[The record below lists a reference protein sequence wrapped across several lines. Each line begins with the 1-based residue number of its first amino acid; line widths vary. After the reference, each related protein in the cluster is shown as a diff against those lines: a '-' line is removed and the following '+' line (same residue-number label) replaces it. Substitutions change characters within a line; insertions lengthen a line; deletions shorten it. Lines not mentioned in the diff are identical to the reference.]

1 MTARRRTTRPPT
13 RRKPARKPAATRTV
27 SAPRS
32 RSSSGDVS
40 KLARAAYRG
49 LARGIG
55 NLIRAT
61 AGGPETV
68 DEKQRHDSAAL
79 GLALTAVAMLAL
91 ADGHGVEWLQAVA
104 YAEAMPFG
112 IAYRLAPLLLAWA
125 AVRIWRRPDDHVTTM
140 RRGFGLTL
148 VTAVVLGLVH
158 LAHGTPTPGD
168 AAAWDRI
175 ASAGGLLGLAA
186 SCLVLLI
193 PAFFVIVIQVGVAGY
208 GLILVFGGLSL
219 PGRRPTRR
227 PPEQPAARR
236 YTNEAEE
243 VEEIETADEHSESPE
258 PEAEVRDDAPPQ
270 PEQPSEAD
278 TQPAEAP
285 KTEPRRTADRAYS
298 PPDVATLKTAPAP
311 RARTKANDVTAA
323 AIDAVLAEFSVNAHV
338 ISYARGP
345 QVTRYYVELGKGV
358 KVEKVVAL
366 RNNIKLGVK
375 NEHARVLTSV
385 PGKSAIG
392 VDVPNDERDLVRL
405 GDILRS
411 EEAKQRRHPL
421 TVGLGKDV
429 EGKPIIA
436 NLAKTPHLL
445 IGGATGS
452 GKSVCVNG
460 LISSVLTRATPDQ
473 VQMILIDPK
482 RVELS
487 AYRGIPH
494 LITPIITEPRKAAEA
509 LEWVVGEMDRRYDAL
524 AEHGFKHIDDYNA
537 AVRDGT
543 LKAPYGAEEL
553 KPYPYLLVLID
564 ELADLMMVAPKD
576 VEDSIVRITQLARAA
591 GIHLV
596 VATQRPSV
604 NVVTGL
610 IKANMPSRLAFSV
623 ASNTDSRVIL
633 DEPGA
638 EDLIGAG
645 DGLYLPMGASSPI
658 RLQSPLVEEKEIKA
672 IVAHCKKQG
681 APAYQDIDAPSPG
694 ASKEAPDVGDDLNLL
709 IQAAELV
716 VTTQFGST
724 SMLQRKLRIPH
735 KDAVALMD
743 RLFQHEVVG
752 PSHGGKACEVFVKP
766 DDLPDLLADLR
777 SA

>member
-1 MTARRRTTRPPT
+1 MTARRRTTRPPA
-13 RRKPARKPAATRTV
+13 RRTPTRKPAAARTA

-61 AGGPETV
+61 SGGPETV
-68 DEKQRHDSAAL
+68 DERQRHDSAAL
-79 GLALTAVAMLAL
+79 GLLLTAAAMLAL
-91 ADGHGVEWLQAVA
+91 ADGYGVEMLQSIA
-104 YAEAMPFG
+104 YAEAVPFG
-112 IAYRLAPLLLAWA
+112 IAYRLAPLLLMWA

-140 RRGFGLTL
+140 RRGVGLML
-148 VTAVVLGLVH
+148 VLGVVLGMVH
-158 LAHGTPTPGD
+158 LAHDTPLIGD
-168 AAAWDRI
+168 AAAWDRV
-175 ASAGGLLGLAA
+175 ASAGGLLGLVA
-186 SCLVLLI
+186 SCLVLLM

-208 GLILVFGGLSL
+208 GLILVLGGLSL
-219 PGRRPTRR
+219 PGRRTTRR
-227 PPEQPAARR
+227 PTEQPRNRR
-236 YTNEAEE
+236 YTNEAED
-243 VEEIETADEHSESPE
+243 VETDDEQSEPPEPE
-258 PEAEVRDDAPPQ
+258 PEAEVEEDAPPQ
-270 PEQPSEAD
+270 PEQPAAAD
-278 TQPAEAP
+278 PQPAEAP
-285 KTEPRRTADRAYS
+285 KPEPRRTEATAYS
-298 PPDVATLKTAPAP
+298 PPDVAALKTAPAP

-323 AIDAVLAEFSVNAHV
+323 AIDATLAEFSVNAHV

-405 GDILRS
+405 GDLLRS
-411 EEAKQRRHPL
+411 EGAKQRRHPL

-429 EGKPIIA
+429 EGKAIIA

-445 IGGATGS
+445 IGGATGA

-460 LISSVLTRATPDQ
+460 LICSVLTRATPDE

-543 LKAPYGAEEL
+543 LKASYGAEEL
-553 KPYPYLLVLID
+553 KPYAYLLVLID

-610 IKANMPSRLAFSV
+610 IKANMPSRLAFAV

-633 DEPGA
+633 DEVGA

-645 DGLYLPMGASSPI
+645 DGLYLPMGASGPI

-681 APAYQDIDAPSPG
+681 TPAYQDIDASS
-694 ASKEAPDVGDDLNLL
+694 ATANKEPINIGDDLDLL
-709 IQAAELV
+709 VQAAELI

-724 SMLQRKLRIPH
+724 SMLQRKLRVGFA
-735 KDAVALMD
+735 KAGQLMD
-743 RLFQHEVVG
+743 LLESRNVVG
-752 PSHGGKACEVFVKP
+752 PSDGSKAREVIAKP
-766 DDLPDLLADLR
+766 EDLPALLADLR
-777 SA
+777 GE

>member
-1 MTARRRTTRPPT
+1 MTARRRSTRPPT
-13 RRKPARKPAATRTV
+13 RRKPTRKPAAARTV
-27 SAPRS
+27 SAPRG
-32 RSSSGDVS
+32 RSSSGDLS
-40 KLARAAYRG
+40 KRARAAYRG

-61 AGGPETV
+61 AGGPEKV
-68 DEKQRHDSAAL
+68 DERQRHDDAAL
-79 GLALTAVAMLAL
+79 SLLLTAAAMLTL
-91 ADGHGVEWLQAVA
+91 ADGHGVKWLQAVA
-104 YAEAMPFG
+104 YAEAVPFG
-112 IAYRLAPLLLAWA
+112 VAYRLAPLLLLWV
-125 AVRIWRRPDDHVTTM
+125 AVRIWRRPDDHLTTM
-140 RRGFGLTL
+140 RRGVGVTL
-148 VTAVVLGLVH
+148 VVAVILGLVH
-158 LAHGTPTPGD
+158 LAHGTPTLGD
-168 AAAWDRI
+168 AAAWDRV
-175 ASAGGLLGLAA
+175 ASAGGLLGLAT

-193 PAFFVIVIQVGVAGY
+193 PAFFVIMIQAGVAGY
-208 GLILVFGGLSL
+208 GLILVLGGLSL
-219 PGRRPTRR
+219 PGRGSTRR

-243 VEEIETADEHSESPE
+243 VETADERSESPE
-258 PEAEVRDDAPPQ
+258 PEPEPEVREDAPPQ
-270 PEQPSEAD
+270 PEQPGEAD

-405 GDILRS
+405 GDLLRS

-429 EGKPIIA
+429 EGKAIIA

-460 LISSVLTRATPDQ
+460 LICSVLTRATPDQ

-509 LEWVVGEMDRRYDAL
+509 LEWLVGEMDRRYDAL
-524 AEHGFKHIDDYNA
+524 AEHGCKHIDDYNA

-553 KPYPYLLVLID
+553 QPYPYILALID

-610 IKANMPSRLAFSV
+610 IKANMPSRLAFAV

-633 DEPGA
+633 DEVGA

-645 DGLYLPMGASSPI
+645 DGLYLPMGASGPI

-681 APAYQDIDAPSPG
+681 APAYQDIDAPSPS
-694 ASKEAPDVGDDLNLL
+694 ASKEPPDVGDDLDLL
-709 IQAAELV
+709 VQAAELI

-724 SMLQRKLRIPH
+724 SMLQRKLRVGFA
-735 KDAVALMD
+735 KAGLLMD
-743 RLFQHEVVG
+743 LLESHDVVG
-752 PSHGGKACEVFVKP
+752 PSDGSRAREVIVKP
-766 DDLPDLLADLR
+766 EGLPALLADLR
-777 SA
+777 GE

>member
-1 MTARRRTTRPPT
+1 MPARRARPKTQQRRPPSRPT
-13 RRKPARKPAATRTV
+13 PRRPARKRGADISTLAKAAHC
-27 SAPRS
+27 
-32 RSSSGDVS
+32 
-40 KLARAAYRG
+40 G
-49 LARGIG
+49 LARGVG
-55 NLIRAT
+55 NLIRAS
-61 AGGPETV
+61 AGGPAVVSEA
-68 DEKQRHDSAAL
+68 QRHDSAAL
-79 GLALTAVAMLAL
+79 NLLTGAALMIIIG
-91 ADGHGVEWLQAVA
+91 DGHGIEMLDTLA
-104 YAEAMPFG
+104 YAEAVPFG
-112 IAYRLAPLLLAWA
+112 ISYRLTPLLLAWVA
-125 AVRIWRRPDDHVTTM
+125 IRIWRRPDDHVTTM
-140 RRGFGLTL
+140 RRGVGLTL
-148 VTAVVLGLVH
+148 VLGAVLGMVH
-158 LAHGTPTPGD
+158 LAHDTPLIGD
-168 AAAWDRI
+168 AEAWGRLAA
-175 ASAGGLLGLAA
+175 AGGLLGLAA

-193 PAFFVIVIQVGVAGY
+193 PAFFVIMIQVGVAGY

-219 PGRRPTRR
+219 PGRGSARR
-227 PPEQPAARR
+227 PAEQPAVRR

-243 VEEIETADEHSESPE
+243 VEEIETADEQSESPEPE

-405 GDILRS
+405 GDLLRS

-429 EGKPIIA
+429 EGKAIIA

-460 LISSVLTRATPDQ
+460 LICSVLTRATPDQ

-553 KPYPYLLVLID
+553 KPYPYILALID

-610 IKANMPSRLAFSV
+610 IKANMPSRLAFAV

-681 APAYQDIDAPSPG
+681 APAYQDIDAPSPS
-694 ASKEAPDVGDDLNLL
+694 ASEEAPDVGDDLNLL

-735 KDAVALMD
+735 KAAVALMD

-752 PSHGGKACEVFVKP
+752 PSHEGKACEVFVRP